1 MSRTRGR
8 FHTVDDV
15 RTACLFYLVKVVV
28 VEAAAE
34 VEEEVVGDLG
44 EEREARR
51 GTRGEG
57 REEREGEGSGEGSE
71 ERDARRGKERAAGG
85 SVERRTHTTY
95 EGEMDAGCTPGY
107 TTHLIHTTHI
117 RIHQA

>member
-1 MSRTRGR
+1 M
-8 FHTVDDV
+8 DDV

-57 REEREGEGSGEGSE
+57 REEREGEEREGEEREGEKSGEGSE
-71 ERDARRGKERAAGG
+71 ERKGEGSGGK
-85 SVERRTHTTY
+85 RRT
-95 EGEMDAGCTPGY
+95 AN
-107 TTHLIHTTHI
+107 THYI
-117 RIHQA
+117 

>member
-51 GTRGEG
+51 EKRGERSEEREG
-57 REEREGEGSGEGSE
+57 EEREGEEREGEEREGEGSGEGSE
-71 ERDARRGKERAAGG
+71 ERDASRGKEREAEG
-85 SVERRTHTTY
+85 SVERRTHY
-95 EGEMDAGCTPGY
+95 
-107 TTHLIHTTHI
+107 I
-117 RIHQA
+117 